1 MSYKQIDVALGIL
14 DFLKD
19 AEYHYITAT
28 VLWVGKYLNLSS
40 AQMSEVLP
48 SRKTSDTKTFTSTKI
63 YVETVLVVSSLRKLK
78 FLKDFPKT
86 SKLGFFTITEKGLEL
101 YKKNKNDIK
110 KILNEKLNITKK
122 PRKTRK
128 N

>member
-19 AEYHYITAT
+19 AEYHSITAT
-28 VLWVGKYLNLSS
+28 VLGVGRYLDLTSS
-40 AQMSEVLP
+40 QMSEVLP
-48 SRKTSDTKTFTSTKI
+48 SRQIFKSQKFTSTKI
-63 YVETVLVVSSLRKLK
+63 YVQTVLVVSSLRKAK

-101 YKKNKNDIK
+101 HIKNKKEIK
-110 KILNEKLNITKK
+110 EILNAKLNITTKLKK
-122 PRKTRK
+122 
-128 N
+128 

>member
-19 AEYHYITAT
+19 AEYHSITAT
-28 VLWVGKYLNLSS
+28 VLGVGKYLNLSS

>member
-1 MSYKQIDVALGIL
+1 M

-19 AEYHYITAT
+19 AEYHSITAT
-28 VLWVGKYLNLSS
+28 VLGVGKYLNLSS

-86 SKLGFFTITEKGLEL
+86 SKLCFFTITEKGLEL

>member
-19 AEYHYITAT
+19 AEYHSITAT
-28 VLWVGKYLNLSS
+28 VLGVGKYLNLSS

-48 SRKTSDTKTFTSTKI
+48 SRKTSDNKTFTSTKI